1 MPRRIVRVADAAD
14 AADAATVRAGLDAVR
29 TELEVPTQ
37 FPPEV
42 LAEAAQAVREVQ
54 EPERDETA
62 VPFFTVDPPGARDL
76 DQAMHLSRRNGGFRL
91 RYAIADVAAFVR
103 PSGAVDHEAHARGV
117 TLYAPD
123 AAVPLHPPALAY
135 DAASLLPDRSRP
147 AVVWTLD
154 LDEAGEGTAVEVHR
168 ALVRSRAQLSF
179 AEVQRALD
187 DETAEEPFA
196 LLREIGMLREV
207 RERERGAVTLAVP
220 EQEISAEPDGW
231 RLSYRAP
238 LPVEGWNAQLS
249 VMTGIAAAELM
260 LYGEVGVLRTLP
272 AADPAALIALRRSA
286 AALGVEWRAE
296 VGYPQLVRSL
306 DPSVPA
312 HAALLDQATELLRGA
327 GYTSF
332 DGGVPEQAT
341 HAGVAAEYTHVTA
354 PLRRLVDRYASEA
367 CVALSA
373 GTPVPDW
380 VRAALPALPEEMAAA
395 DRRADALERA
405 VVDFV
410 EAVLLSPRVGDE
422 FDAVVVDVRKEGGV
436 VQLHD
441 PAVRARVSGD
451 DLKLGAPLRVKLVT
465 ADPGSREVLFAPA
478 ITSAP

>member
-1 MPRRIVRVADAAD
+1 MPRRIVRVADADAD
-14 AADAATVRAGLDAVR
+14 AADDATVRAGLDSVR
-29 TELEVPTQ
+29 AELDVPIE
-37 FPPEV
+37 FPAEV
-42 LAEAAQAVREVQ
+42 LAEAERAVREIRP
-54 EPERDETA
+54 PERDETA
-62 VPFFTVDPPGARDL
+62 APFFTVDPPGARDL
-76 DQAMHLSRRNGGFRL
+76 DQAMHLSRRDGGYRV

-103 PSGAVDHEAHARGV
+103 PGGAIDREAHARGV

-123 AAVPLHPPALAY
+123 AAVLLHPPTLAY
-135 DAASLLPDRSRP
+135 DATSLLPDQIRP

-154 LDEAGEGTAVEVHR
+154 LDEAGDGTAVEVHR
-168 ALVRSRAQLSF
+168 ALIRSRAQLSF
-179 AEVQRALD
+179 ADVQRALD
-187 DETAEEPFA
+187 GETADEQFA

-207 RERERGAVTLAVP
+207 RERERGAVTLGVP
-220 EQEISAEPDGW
+220 EQEITPAADGW
-231 RLSYRAP
+231 RLSHRAP

-272 AADPAALIALRRSA
+272 AADPAALASLRRSA
-286 AALGVEWRAE
+286 TALGVEWRAE

-306 DPSVPA
+306 DPTVPT

-395 DRRADALERA
+395 DRRATTLERA

-410 EAVLLSPRVGDE
+410 EAVLLAPRVGDE
-422 FDAVVVDVRKEGGV
+422 FDAVVIDVGKDGGV
-436 VQLHD
+436 VQLRD
-441 PAVRARVSGD
+441 PAVRARVCGE
-451 DLKLGAPLRVKLVT
+451 DLQLGASLRVRLVT
-465 ADPGSREVLFAPA
+465 ADPAGREVLFAPV
-478 ITSAP
+478 